1 MEEIDENMEEI
12 DDYHKI
18 YYALS
23 KAVEISNYIN
33 KNKDLL
39 TKEGLLANIKYIEI
53 EFKPD
58 EDFHSSKAFINLV
71 QRFIKYKYG
80 LVRSTVLEIKYID
93 EYGNIIE
100 KPKRKMPITVG
111 YRIKNEWEF
120 KNEW

>member
-1 MEEIDENMEEI
+1 MEEIDN
-12 DDYHKI
+12 YNKI
-18 YYALS
+18 YNALS

-58 EDFHSSKAFINLV
+58 EDFHSSEAFINLV
-71 QRFIKYKYG
+71 QRFIKRKYA
-80 LVRSTVLEIKYID
+80 LVRSTVLEIKYMD

-100 KPKRKMPITVG
+100 NSKQKNTITVG
-111 YRIKNEWEF
+111 YTIKNEWEF
-120 KNEW
+120 INEW